1 LGNNEEAIKCVNSAL
16 DINPYFTEAIELKK
30 ELMEKIPREE
40 RITEQTIEINDKPV
54 VISIEEVVKEE
65 VNGLFK
71 NALDLVVN

>member
-1 LGNNEEAIKCVNSAL
+1 MGNNEEAIKCVNSAL